1 MISEWRRKTKV
12 KPGGRVEVSL
22 PELPDGETVEV
33 VVRREA
39 KAESKA
45 ESNGKRP
52 GFGSAREQIK
62 IADDFDEPLTDFGGY
77 Q

>member
-1 MISEWRRKTKV
+1 V
-12 KPGGRVEVSL
+12 
-22 PELPDGETVEV
+22 PELPDGEMVEV

-39 KAESKA
+39 KT

-52 GFGSAREQIK
+52 GFGSARGQFK
-62 IADDFDEPLTDFGGY
+62 IADDFNEPLADFSDY

>member
-39 KAESKA
+39 KV

-52 GFGSAREQIK
+52 GFGSARGQFK
-62 IADDFDEPLTDFGGY
+62 IADDFDEPITDFGDY

>member
-1 MISEWRRKTKV
+1 MISEWRRTTKV

-22 PELPDGETVEV
+22 PELPDGETVDV

-39 KAESKA
+39 KADP
-45 ESNGKRP
+45 NGKRP
-52 GFGSAREQIK
+52 GFGSAREKIK
-62 IADDFDEPLTDFGGY
+62 IADDFDAPLADFGDY

>member
-22 PELPDGETVEV
+22 PELPDGETVDV
-33 VVRREA
+33 VVRRET
-39 KAESKA
+39 KTDP
-45 ESNGKRP
+45 NGKRP
-52 GFGSAREQIK
+52 GFGVARRSIK
-62 IADDFDEPLTDFGGY
+62 MSDDFDAPLTDFGDF

>member
-12 KPGGRVEVSL
+12 QPGGRVEVSL

-39 KAESKA
+39 KAES
-45 ESNGKRP
+45 NGKRP
-52 GFGSAREQIK
+52 GFGNARGQIK
-62 IADDFDEPLTDFGGY
+62 IAADFDEPLTDFGEY